1 MTPADPPYDAAIPD
15 DAATP
20 SATPSDATLER
31 RLAEIRADV
40 IGADACVDGPFGPRR
55 ICYADHIASGRPLR
69 SVEDTIA
76 RTVLPGYANTHT
88 EDSATGART
97 TRLAQ
102 RAAAYLKRALH
113 AGDAYAIAFPGTGST
128 GAIKRLQEIL
138 GLAVPC
144 SRRDAL
150 LSVVPERER
159 PVVFVGPY
167 EHHSNEVSWRES
179 LAEVV
184 VAPLAADGRLD
195 LGALERSLADPRWAG
210 RPKIGSFSAASN
222 VTGIRTDVDALA
234 RLLRRHGALVA
245 IDYAACAPY
254 TDVDVREGTDAQVDA
269 AMLSPHKL
277 LGGPGSPGMLVFHRD
292 LYRLRAPTT
301 AGGGTV
307 AYVGPDEHAFVGDVE
322 AREDAG
328 TPAIVQRIRAALA
341 FRVKERVGVAAIER
355 REEAWTRLALGH
367 LSAHP
372 GIDVLGP
379 AAGPR
384 LAVVSFLVRDAGADA
399 EELTLHPRFV
409 VRLLSDLF
417 GVQGRAGCSCAG
429 PYGHALLSIDRRT
442 SRAYRQ
448 AVEAGFEG
456 IKPGWSRVSFHWM
469 ADEAEVRYLLDAVS
483 FVADHGH
490 RFLPLYAFDWRS
502 GAWTWRGLE
511 ARGDGADAEADTDT
525 EAAADATAFEPER
538 WEPLRDAETD
548 LTEDR
553 RRYLAEAYAWA
564 ERLAGRHERGPQAPE
579 PRRAVPP
586 GIDPS
591 LVFFRC

>member
-1 MTPADPPYDAAIPD
+1 MTPADRPHDAANPHHD
-15 DAATP
+15 ATP
-20 SATPSDATLER
+20 HGPVDAATLER
-31 RLAEIRADV
+31 RLAAIRADV

-69 SVEDTIA
+69 SVEETIA

-102 RAAAYLKRALH
+102 RAAAYLKRSLH
-113 AGDAYAIAFPGTGST
+113 ASEAYAIAFPGTGST

-144 SRRDAL
+144 DHRDAL
-150 LSVVPERER
+150 LAVLPERDR

-195 LGALERSLADPRWAG
+195 LGALERSLADARWNG

-222 VTGIRTDVDALA
+222 VTGIRTDVEAVA

-245 IDYAACAPY
+245 IDFAASAPY
-254 TDVDVREGTDAQVDA
+254 VDVDVHEGSDAQIDA
-269 AMLSPHKL
+269 AMLSPHKF

-292 LYRLRAPTT
+292 LYRLRSPTT

-307 AYVGPDEHAFVGDVE
+307 AYVGPEEHAFVDDVE

-341 FRVKERVGVAAIER
+341 FRVKERVGVAAIEA
-355 REEAWTRLALGH
+355 REEAWTRLALDH

-372 GIDVLGP
+372 GIDLLGP
-379 AAGPR
+379 VEGPR
-384 LAVVSFLVRDAGADA
+384 LAVASFLVRDAGAGD
-399 EELTLHPRFV
+399 EGITLHPRFV

-429 PYGHALLSIDRRT
+429 PYGHALLHIDRRT

-448 AVEAGFEG
+448 AVEAGYEG

-469 ADEAEVRYLLDAVS
+469 ADEAEVRYLLDALA

-502 GAWTWRGLE
+502 GAWTWRGAE
-511 ARGDGADAEADTDT
+511 SDEGARADGAQADETL
-525 EAAADATAFEPER
+525 FEPER
-538 WEPLRDAETD
+538 WEALRDARTD
-548 LTEDR
+548 PAEDR
-553 RRYLAEAYAWA
+553 RRYLAEAHAWA
-564 ERLAGRHERGPQAPE
+564 DRLAEVVERGAQVPG
-579 PRRAVPP
+579 PRPAVPAE
-586 GIDPS
+586 IDPS